1 MAEEKQELELDTNR
15 LRAMGTTLKG
25 LFTEYEKARQ
35 PREQQWL
42 KNVRQFIGEYD
53 PAVLGTFNE
62 NQSRAYPRITRVK
75 CLAMVAR
82 LHALLFPAG
91 EKNWGVEPSPKP
103 HLPIDKL
110 HEVSERWMREVGE
123 DVEAQV
129 TQEELDRLISLV
141 AREIAD
147 AMEGVID
154 DQLRDAAAVSG
165 VDYPALVRDVLF
177 SGVMYGCGVLKG
189 PMTVVQSGSGVLRAD
204 DTGRPVVI
212 EMDLYRPYFEA
223 VSIWDY
229 YPDFSAKDF
238 SLMNGVFQR
247 HVYSASGMQE
257 LAGRED
263 FLGDAIR
270 NYLRD
275 NPEGNYR
282 PRNYESDLKGMSSEG
297 EATQPRESKKY
308 EMFEYWGPISGHDL
322 RAAGVEIPDSELAKT
337 AYGCVWIID
346 DTVIKAAKAPYES
359 KVDMYHHFVFE
370 TDEVNLTG
378 SGLPVIMRDSQLG
391 VANFTRMLVDNAATV
406 CGPNVEVDV
415 DQISDATNPTTITP
429 FKVWLKDNPSPN
441 GGRAVQSVSF
451 DSHINELQSAIQMF
465 RELADTETFLS
476 PMTGGDMEQMPSEAL
491 RTQGNMSMAMGNA
504 ALPFK
509 DIVRNFDRF
518 TTSVIHSLIQ
528 WNLVYH
534 EDADRLNG
542 DLRPIAKGAS
552 SLMAK
557 EVRAYTLD
565 MLATTLT
572 EDERLYINEEELLKA
587 RLSVR
592 DLPLEKLL
600 ASPEEVK
607 RRRQERAEQAQ
618 AQQATAQEALQAQI
632 QLDRGRALKETTAAQ
647 RNLDNAD
654 VATAKVLLEA
664 MEKGA
669 DLETIRQ
676 IVSAAATRRGAQAL
690 GAGADGVPAGEAS
703 PAGSA
708 GVGGAEVIDL
718 AGGSR

>member
-1 MAEEKQELELDTNR
+1 MAEDRQELALNTER
-15 LRAMGTTLKG
+15 LRSMGTSLKG
-25 LFTEYEKARQ
+25 LFAEYEKARQ

-53 PAVLGTFNE
+53 STILERLNPQ
-62 NQSRAYPRITRVK
+62 QSRAYPRITRVK
-75 CLAMVAR
+75 CLSMVAR

-91 EKNWGVEPSPKP
+91 EKNWGVDSSPHP
-103 HLPIDKL
+103 HLPIERL
-110 HEVSERWMREVGE
+110 HDVAERWLQESGG
-123 DVEAQV
+123 DPEAQA
-129 TQEELDRLISLV
+129 TQEDLDRLVLVV
-141 AREIAD
+141 AREIAS
-147 AMEGVID
+147 AMERVID
-154 DQLRDAAAVSG
+154 DQLRDAADTSG
-165 VDYPALVRDVLF
+165 DDYPALVRDVLF

-189 PMTVVQSGSGVLRAD
+189 PMTVVQSGSGVLRVGPD
-204 DTGRPVVI
+204 GRPQVV
-212 EMDLYRPYFEA
+212 ELDLYRPYFEA

-229 YPDFSAKDF
+229 YPDFSAKTF
-238 SLMNGVFQR
+238 TQMNGVFQR
-247 HVYSASGMQE
+247 HVYSPVGMQE
-257 LAGRED
+257 LADRED
-263 FLGDAIR
+263 FLGGAIR
-270 NYLRD
+270 DYLRN
-275 NPEGNYR
+275 NPSGNYR
-282 PRNYESDLKGMSSEG
+282 PRNYESELDGLSTEQKSN
-297 EATQPRESKKY
+297 QPREGKKY
-308 EMFEYWGPISGHDL
+308 EVFEYWGPVSGHDL
-322 RAAGVEIPDSELAKT
+322 RAAGVDIPDADLGKS

-346 DTVIKAAKAPYES
+346 DVVIKAAKAPYDT

-378 SGLPVIMRDSQLG
+378 SGLPVIMRDSQMG
-391 VANFTRMLVDNAATV
+391 VANFTRMLVDNASTV
-406 CGPNVEVDV
+406 CGPNLEVDLE
-415 DQISDATNPTTITP
+415 QLSDTTNPTTIAP
-429 FKVWLKDNPSPN
+429 YKVWAKDSPSIN

-451 DSHINELQSAIQMF
+451 DSHIPELQAAIQMF

-518 TTSVIHSLIQ
+518 TTSVIQSLIQ

-534 EDADRLNG
+534 EDADKLQG

-557 EVRAYTLD
+557 EVRAYVLD

-600 ASPEEVK
+600 VSPEEVQ
-607 RRRQERAEQAQ
+607 RRRDAR
-618 AQQATAQEALQAQI
+618 AQEAQVQQQQAAEALMARI
-632 QLDRGRALKETTAAQ
+632 QLDRGKALKETTAAQ

-664 MEKGA
+664 MDKGA
-669 DLETIRQ
+669 DLETIKQ
-676 IVSAAATRRGAQAL
+676 IITSAASRRRPSPTEPDV
-690 GAGADGVPAGEAS
+690 DGVPTDQGATGGG
-703 PAGSA
+703 AGS
-708 GVGGAEVIDL
+708 VGAEVVEF
-718 AGGSR
+718 AGGGR